1 MSTADEILK
10 LKTLLDSG
18 AISQDEFDSMKTK
31 ILNEN
36 NGSYEPQQTTS
47 VEAYNSPEPTGT
59 STYHKSRYFNA
70 TPFKVIGWISV
81 CFAALFSIIC
91 IILLCE
97 YEYEAAM
104 AMVWELTFLPG
115 TLAIVMGAIV
125 KTKEYSS
132 ALLIAGIIFAIASV
146 VVSIVTTVEYYNDL
160 ADYLYPYLY

>member
-1 MSTADEILK
+1 MAVSDELLK
-10 LKTLLDSG
+10 LKQLLDSG
-18 AISQDEFDSMKTK
+18 AITKDEFDSMKAK
-31 ILNEN
+31 LLNDN
-36 NGSYEPQQTTS
+36 NESYEPQHTSS
-47 VEAYNSPEPTGT
+47 VETYNSSEPTRT
-59 STYHKSRYFNA
+59 STYYKSRYFNA

-97 YEYEAAM
+97 YEYGAAM
-104 AMVWELTFLPG
+104 AMVWELTFFPG
-115 TLAIVMGAIV
+115 TLAIIMGAIV

-160 ADYLYPYLY
+160 AGYLYPYLY